1 MQRGELRVSYRSSED
16 FTQRVIGSL
25 TREDKGLSEKY
36 TRKKF
41 LKLAGLG
48 TVGISFAATIGCEAK
63 GTPPKN
69 TASGTANVR
78 TQTSSSA
85 TAGPQSVQTFRSR
98 PDLRPPVIEV
108 TTPARGAAAGNG
120 YVLVA
125 AKNGVGGEEHP
136 SQDGPMIVD
145 EQGRPV
151 WLHPLSREEEDAMEF
166 RAQRYR
172 GKPVLTWWEGVHGGW
187 GQGEYIIFDS
197 SYREIA
203 RFGAGNGYAGDHHEF
218 LITDRDTA
226 LILIYNETSAD
237 LSRMGGEVDGAVMD
251 SIVQEIDIETGEVL
265 FEWHSL
271 DHVGL
276 EESYA
281 NLSIDYSG
289 SFDYFHINS
298 IDVDDDDNLLLSA
311 RKTSAVYKINRET
324 GEVIWRLDG
333 KKSDFEMEPGSRTAY
348 QHDALRQ
355 PDGTVTIF
363 DNGEPGVYEQSYG
376 RVLSLDTDNLT
387 ANLVREY
394 YHPDKIFGETQGNMQ
409 VLDNG
414 NVFIGWGSEPS
425 FSEFGGDGQLLY
437 SASLPPNAESY
448 RAYRSP
454 WTGRPDEKPAIAVD
468 AGEGEEATV
477 YASWNGATEVADWQV
492 LAGPSSDRLKPVGS
506 VAREG
511 FETAIVVNTTE
522 PYVAVQGR
530 DSSNEVLGVSEMIRL

>member
-85 TAGPQSVQTFRSR
+85 TAGSQSVQTFRSR

-108 TTPARGAAAGNG
+108 TTPARGTAAGNG

-276 EESYA
+276 EESY
-281 NLSIDYSG
+281 G
-289 SFDYFHINS
+289 SPSMDAPAPFDYFHINS
-298 IDVDDDDNLLLSA
+298 VGVDNDGNLLVSS
-311 RKTSAVYKINRET
+311 RRSSTVYKIDRET
-324 GEVIWRLDG
+324 GEVIWRLG
-333 KKSDFEMEPGSRTAY
+333 GRNSDFELGEGARFAY
-348 QHDALRQ
+348 QHDARRQ
-355 PDGTVTIF
+355 DNGSITLF
-363 DNGEPGVYEQSYG
+363 DNRGENMNEPSRGIE
-376 RVLSLDTDNLT
+376 LELDERAMEATL
-387 ANLVREY
+387 LREY
-394 YHPDKIFGETQGNMQ
+394 IHPTEAFGIYQGNMQ
-409 VLDNG
+409 VLGDG
-414 NVFIGWGSEPS
+414 NVFIGWGSAPYL
-425 FSEFGGDGQLLY
+425 SEFSREGKLLF
-437 SASLPPNAESY
+437 AARFPAEVESY

-468 AGEGEEATV
+468 GGDGEEATV
-477 YASWNGATEVADWQV
+477 YASWNGATEVAEWRV
-492 LAGPSSDRLKPVGS
+492 LAGPSSDQLEPVGS

-530 DSSNEVLGVSEMIRL
+530 DSSSEVLGVSETIRL

>member
-1 MQRGELRVSYRSSED
+1 M
-16 FTQRVIGSL
+16 
-25 TREDKGLSEKY
+25 SEKH
-36 TRKKF
+36 TRGKF

-48 TVGISFAATIGCEAK
+48 TVGISLVATIGCEVK
-63 GTPPKN
+63 GTLPET
-69 TASGTANVR
+69 TASEAAATVR
-78 TQTSSSA
+78 TPETAPTQ
-85 TAGPQSVQTFRSR
+85 AGPRYVQAFRSR
-98 PDLRPPVIEV
+98 PDLSPPTVEV
-108 TTPARGAAAGNG
+108 NTPARDTAPG
-120 YVLVA
+120 YIFLA
-125 AKNGVGGEEHP
+125 PKEADG
-136 SQDGPMIVD
+136 QYGPMIIA
-145 EQGRPV
+145 EQGRMVWFKPV
-151 WLHPLSREEEDAMEF
+151 DNEGDYAMDF
-166 RAQRYR
+166 RVQRYR
-172 GKPVLTWWEGVHGGW
+172 GEPVLTFWEGLVDGGY
-187 GQGEYIIFDS
+187 GKGEYIVLDDS
-197 SYREIA
+197 YKEVA

-226 LILIYNETSAD
+226 LILIYGEVESD
-237 LSRMGGEVDGAVMD
+237 LSSLGGPIDGRVIEG
-251 SIVQEIDIETGEVL
+251 IVQEIDMETGEVL

-298 IDVDDDDNLLLSA
+298 IDVDDDDNLLVSA
-311 RKTSAVYKINRET
+311 RKTSAVYKIDRET

-333 KKSDFEMEPGSRTAY
+333 KKSDFEMGPGSRTAY

-363 DNGEPGVYEQSYG
+363 DNGDPGVYEQSYG

-394 YHPDKIFGETQGNMQ
+394 YHPDKILGETQGNMQ

-454 WTGRPDEKPAIAVD
+454 WTGRPDEKPAIA
-468 AGEGEEATV
+468 AESGEGDEATV
-477 YASWNGATEVADWQV
+477 YASWNGATEVAEWQV
-492 LAGPSSDRLKPVGS
+492 LAGPNSDRLKSVGS

-530 DSSNEVLGVSEMIRL
+530 DSSNEVLGVSETIRL